1 MLLCQGRLTDALFRC
16 LWVDDNA
23 VADMKKHIDN
33 GVIPISDLGQ
43 FGIAMVPRV
52 GQSQRTDT
60 IALSKYRHNFLS
72 IMVLLQGRTCTIC
85 CSSNILQTTRS
96 SFKQQNHVNRQRVF
110 KVPHGQK
117 EGRPQIAPG
126 TRNRRKLSLL
136 CVAGRYLENHTII
149 VVAMCPFL
157 WQGSTS
163 KTTVFP
169 VWQGGTY
176 KTTSLENTLVPLRT
190 HANV

>member
-60 IALSKYRHNFLS
+60 IALSKYRHNFLFDN
-72 IMVLLQGRTCTIC
+72 G
-85 CSSNILQTTRS
+85 ILWCYCKVAHAPFVAHLTS
-96 SFKQQNHVNRQRVF
+96 CKQQDH
-110 KVPHGQK
+110 
-117 EGRPQIAPG
+117 
-126 TRNRRKLSLL
+126 LS
-136 CVAGRYLENHTII
+136 NNKI
-149 VVAMCPFL
+149 M
-157 WQGSTS
+157 
-163 KTTVFP
+163 
-169 VWQGGTY
+169 
-176 KTTSLENTLVPLRT
+176 
-190 HANV
+190 

>member
-72 IMVLLQGRTCTIC
+72 IMVYYGATARSHMHHLLLI
-85 CSSNILQTTRS
+85 
-96 SFKQQNHVNRQRVF
+96 
-110 KVPHGQK
+110 
-117 EGRPQIAPG
+117 
-126 TRNRRKLSLL
+126 
-136 CVAGRYLENHTII
+136 
-149 VVAMCPFL
+149 
-157 WQGSTS
+157 
-163 KTTVFP
+163 
-169 VWQGGTY
+169 
-176 KTTSLENTLVPLRT
+176 
-190 HANV
+190 